1 MSIKGIRIDQG
12 QKHAEKRSNHVH
24 TPLIDGKRRQAGAT
38 PARRRGGKA
47 VTRRGGA
54 TAAAPLCAGMI
65 ESH

>member
-12 QKHAEKRSNHVH
+12 QKHAEKRSNHMH
-24 TPLIDGKRRQAGAT
+24 SPLIDGKSRRDGE
-38 PARRRGGKA
+38 PARR
-47 VTRRGGA
+47 RRGGA